1 MNNQRQQ
8 KCQGLELL
16 LDARNVSVQDII
28 GHLVGKGLAQLLQL
42 VLQLLL
48 HLQYNLL
55 QAHVL
60 LFLLHCPLLCPQ
72 IQAATTTK
80 GSSPATLAAK
90 TLLGQLELAKR

>member
-8 KCQGLELL
+8 KCQGLELI
-16 LDARNVSVQDII
+16 LDARNVSVQGII
-28 GHLVGKGLAQLLQL
+28 GHLVGKGLALL
-42 VLQLLL
+42 LQLLL

-60 LFLLHCPLLCPQ
+60 LFLLHSPLLCPQ